1 MNPHDFQKGIGMLL
15 YALRTRPDI
24 AFAINTLSSR
34 TQECTDEDFVALKRV
49 ARYLHGTKNLGL
61 RFKVGY
67 QEDIT
72 TATKLYAW
80 CDASHASLSD
90 SKSQVGTCFSIGL
103 NGPMFYSR
111 SISLKHNTLSSCE
124 SELGASAE
132 ATQDIIWMRKLFE
145 QLGFPQYGPT
155 TLYTDNASLVTL
167 ATAYS
172 GNHKRV
178 RHFVT
183 RLNWMISKV
192 EDGIV
197 QLIHMPG
204 SEMPAD
210 MLTKPLAKEP
220 FEKHRKR
227 IFNVASSTCSSTP
240 VIISS
245 TISTPTPV
253 LSYIDDPTSVPLRSS
268 LSTPLSQLLRKK
280 LFDSTLKQKISYIS
294 MTKRKATI
302 NTITTKIT
310 TIKFKYKQLY
320 HIQIFYKHEPPLNI
334 LKF

>member
-1 MNPHDFQKGIGMLL
+1 MFISQPAFMEKIFKYFNLTDEITVKHPSTPMSSTFDVSVQCDSPRMNPHDFQKGIGMLL

-49 ARYLHGTKNLGL
+49 ARYLHGTKKLGL
-61 RFKVGY
+61 RFRVGS
-67 QEDIT
+67 QEDIN

-80 CDASHASLSD
+80 CDASHASLSE

-145 QLGFPQYGPT
+145 QLGFPQHGPT

-178 RHFVT
+178 RYV
-183 RLNWMISKV
+183 
-192 EDGIV
+192 
-197 QLIHMPG
+197 
-204 SEMPAD
+204 
-210 MLTKPLAKEP
+210 
-220 FEKHRKR
+220 
-227 IFNVASSTCSSTP
+227 
-240 VIISS
+240 
-245 TISTPTPV
+245 PTF
-253 LSYIDDPTSVPLRSS
+253 L
-268 LSTPLSQLLRKK
+268 
-280 LFDSTLKQKISYIS
+280 
-294 MTKRKATI
+294 
-302 NTITTKIT
+302 
-310 TIKFKYKQLY
+310 
-320 HIQIFYKHEPPLNI
+320 
-334 LKF
+334 